1 MFNLKDEV
9 KMPPN
14 VKKNELTHPITNELP
29 MTESYFE
36 ALKSEKVALNKLKNL
51 STTTYGRRLIK
62 SSKPYG
68 LKTYNSSMGLPK
80 SSLS

>member
-9 KMPPN
+9 KMPRN
-14 VKKNELTHPITNELP
+14 ADQNELSHPTTSQLP

-36 ALKSEKVALNKLKNL
+36 ALKSEKVALNKLKSL

-68 LKTYNSSMGLPK
+68 LKTYNSSKGLPNY
-80 SSLS
+80 S